1 MLEHYLCCYCF
12 FEQDDWVLHL
22 SMTEFIYNNVKHSST
37 DMLSF
42 EALYVY
48 SLNLHFN
55 IKNDISEK
63 KTSAVQEQV
72 EKMHKIQKLLEEN
85 LTKTIKQQK
94 KYYNKKHVFKQF
106 TVDNQIILKA
116 KNLHNIHS
124 SLKLNNKFTD
134 FFVISNI
141 IEIQVYH
148 LWLLLIYRF
157 IHLIF
162 HVSLLKLYYH
172 CEDEKSSNHLIII
185 ESKKM
190 KCWNNSYR

>member
-1 MLEHYLCCYCF
+1 
-12 FEQDDWVLHL
+12 
-22 SMTEFIYNNVKHSST
+22 
-37 DMLSF
+37 
-42 EALYVY
+42 
-48 SLNLHFN
+48 
-55 IKNDISEK
+55 
-63 KTSAVQEQV
+63 
-72 EKMHKIQKLLEEN
+72 EEN
-85 LTKTIKQQK
+85 LTKIIKQQK

-148 LWLLLIYRF
+148 LQLLLIYKF

-162 HVSLLKLYYH
+162 HVSLLKLYH
-172 CEDEKSSNHLIII
+172 CCENEKSSDHLIII
-185 ESKKM
+185 ESEKK
-190 KCWNNSYR
+190 